1 MVHALI
7 CSEDDLRTELAE
19 TVLGRG
25 GFLHHTASRM
35 EEARTLALAAR
46 PSIVMVDRDLP
57 RADQLVAALR
67 EDRSTRGL
75 SIAVVARGDFDAAEL
90 GLLEAGANAILR
102 LPAGPDWD
110 ARLNRLLAIPQRR
123 QARFPVSFW
132 VVAAGPLLQEPVPAT
147 GLNLSENGMLVETR
161 VADLDLGSELEFD
174 IRLPGGDAFAGSGR
188 VVRLAGPGQYGV
200 EFARLDPPAADVV
213 RRFVETA
220 GGH

>member
-1 MVHALI
+1 MHTLI
-7 CSEDDLRTELAE
+7 CSEGDLQTELSE

-25 GFLHHTASRM
+25 GFEHHTASRL
-35 EEARTLALAAR
+35 EDACLLALAAR
-46 PSIVMVDRDLP
+46 PAIVMVDRDLP

-90 GLLEAGANAILR
+90 GLLDAGANAILR

-110 ARLNRLLAIPQRR
+110 ARLNRLMAIPQRR

-132 VVAAGPLLQEPVPAT
+132 ILAAGPGLRDSVPAT
-147 GLNLSENGMLVETR
+147 GLNLSENGLLLETR
-161 VADLDLGSELEFD
+161 VTDLDLGDELELD
-174 IRLPGGDAFAGSGR
+174 VRLPGGDAFSGAGR

-200 EFARLDPPAADVV
+200 EFARLDASCAEVV

>member
-1 MVHALI
+1 MHALI
-7 CSEDDLRTELAE
+7 CSESDLETELAA

-25 GFLHHTASRM
+25 GFEHHTASRL
-35 EEARTLALAAR
+35 EDARVLALAAR
-46 PSIVMVDRDLP
+46 PAIVMIDRDLP
-57 RADQLVAALR
+57 RASQLVAALR

-75 SIAVVARGDFDAAEL
+75 SIAVVARGDFDETEL

-110 ARLNRLLAIPQRR
+110 ARLNRLMAIPHRR

-132 VVAAGPLLQEPVPAT
+132 VVAAGPALLEQVRAT
-147 GLNLSENGMLVETR
+147 GLNLSENGMLLETR
-161 VADLDLGSELEFD
+161 VADLDLGSELELD
-174 IRLPGGDAFAGSGR
+174 VRLPGGDVFGGTGR
-188 VVRLAGPGQYGV
+188 VVRLAGPGHYGV
-200 EFARLDPPAADVV
+200 EFARLDERGAEVV

>member
-1 MVHALI
+1 MHALI
-7 CSEDDLRTELAE
+7 CSEDDLQTELAA

-25 GFLHHTASRM
+25 GFEHHTASRLEDAHLM
-35 EEARTLALAAR
+35 ALAAR
-46 PSIVMVDRDLP
+46 PAIVMIDRDLP

-67 EDRSTRGL
+67 EDRSTRSL
-75 SIAVVARGDFDAAEL
+75 SIAVVARGDFDESEL
-90 GLLEAGANAILR
+90 ALLEAGANAILR

-110 ARLNRLLAIPQRR
+110 VRLNRLMAIPQRR

-132 VVAAGPLLQEPVPAT
+132 VLAASPAHQEPVPAT
-147 GLNLSENGMLVETR
+147 GLNLSENGMLLETR
-161 VADLDLGSELEFD
+161 VADLDLGAELDFD
-174 IRLPGGDAFAGSGR
+174 VRLQGGDAFGGNGH

-200 EFARLDPPAADVV
+200 SFARLDERAAEVV

>member
-1 MVHALI
+1 MHTLL
-7 CSEDDLRTELAE
+7 CSEGDLQNELAD

-25 GFLHHTASRM
+25 GFEHHTASRL
-35 EEARTLALAAR
+35 EDARVMALAAR
-46 PSIVMVDRDLP
+46 PAIVMVDRDLP

-67 EDRSTRGL
+67 EDRSTRSL
-75 SIAVVARGDFDAAEL
+75 SIAVVARGEFTEAEL

-102 LPAGPDWD
+102 LPAGPEWD
-110 ARLNRLLAIPQRR
+110 ARLNRLMAIPQRR

-132 VVAAGPLLQEPVPAT
+132 VLAAGPAFQEPVPAT
-147 GLNLSENGMLVETR
+147 GLNLSENGMLLETR

-174 IRLPGGDAFAGSGR
+174 VRLAGGDAFGGR
-188 VVRLAGPGQYGV
+188 GHVVRLAGPGQYGV
-200 EFARLDPPAADVV
+200 AFARLDERAAQVV